1 MWVWGSVCAGLH
13 SLFLLC
19 LQVCGIFL
27 LMLSGMHP
35 CLWWGMHEHPHA
47 RMFFIV
53 SYYLAAAACAVAG
66 VAATNK
72 TARAVPLLVLLLVRL
87 GAIVVRWAWDLGCQA
102 AVMQYLA
109 MEVGS
114 CGRLPALA

>member
-1 MWVWGSVCAGLH
+1 
-13 SLFLLC
+13 
-19 LQVCGIFL
+19 
-27 LMLSGMHP
+27 MLSGMHP

-53 SYYLAAAACAVAG
+53 SYYLAAAACATAG

-87 GAIVVRWAWDLGCQA
+87 GAILVRWAWDLGCQA

-109 MEVGS
+109 MEVG
-114 CGRLPALA
+114 